1 MPRLSPLHWIALI
14 LFLLFYGFTVF
25 ALTRD
30 YYLRHPAGPLAATE
44 ATRPAA
50 TASQPVAPKPNT
62 SAIPASI
69 TESNP
74 VLLHQQADNLFVERR
89 FAEAAAV
96 YQRILELNPADA
108 EAHNDLGLALHYTGD
123 TAGAFEQLQMAV
135 TQAPELQRPWLT
147 LGFLSFQAGKVAE
160 AKAAL
165 ERARDLD
172 PESDI
177 GKEAQ
182 RLLGLLEEG

>member
-1 MPRLSPLHWIALI
+1 MPKLSALHWIALVA
-14 LFLLFYGFTVF
+14 FLVFYGFTVF

-30 YYLRHPAGPLAATE
+30 YYLRHPAPPVAT
-44 ATRPAA
+44 TS
-50 TASQPVAPKPNT
+50 TASAGDTPRAKVPSPST
-62 SAIPASI
+62 SAIPESI

-74 VLLHQQADNLFVERR
+74 VLLHQQADALFVERR
-89 FAEAAAV
+89 FPEAVRV
-96 YQRILELNPADA
+96 YRRILELNPEDA

-123 TAGAFEQLQMAV
+123 TSAAIAQLRIAV
-135 TQAPELQRPWLT
+135 GKAPDLQRPWLT
-147 LGFLSFQAGKVAE
+147 LGFLSLQEGKDAQ

-177 GKEAQ
+177 GKEAV
-182 RLLGLLEEG
+182 RLLGMLAER